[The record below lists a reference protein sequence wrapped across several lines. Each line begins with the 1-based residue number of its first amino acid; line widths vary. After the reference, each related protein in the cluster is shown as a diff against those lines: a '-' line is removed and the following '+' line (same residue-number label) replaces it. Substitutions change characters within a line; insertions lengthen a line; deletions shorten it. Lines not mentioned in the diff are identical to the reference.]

1 MRGCSGGSDSDSGSG
16 TVLVL
21 VVVVVCCV
29 SGSCSGS
36 GSGTGSGVVNFRY
49 EDPKNLML
57 HGYSYILHLTL
68 SSVNK

>member
-1 MRGCSGGSDSDSGSG
+1 M
-16 TVLVL
+16 
-21 VVVVVCCV
+21 VVVVVV
-29 SGSCSGS
+29 VVVVMVVVVVGGS

-57 HGYSYILHLTL
+57 HGYSYILYLTL

>member
-1 MRGCSGGSDSDSGSG
+1 M
-16 TVLVL
+16 
-21 VVVVVCCV
+21 VVVVVV
-29 SGSCSGS
+29 VLVVMVVVVVGGSGS

-57 HGYSYILHLTL
+57 HGYSYNLYLTL

>member
-1 MRGCSGGSDSDSGSG
+1 M
-16 TVLVL
+16 
-21 VVVVVCCV
+21 VVVVVV
-29 SGSCSGS
+29 VLVVMVVVVVGGS

-57 HGYSYILHLTL
+57 HGYSYILYLTL

>member
-1 MRGCSGGSDSDSGSG
+1 M
-16 TVLVL
+16 
-21 VVVVVCCV
+21 VVVVVV
-29 SGSCSGS
+29 VVVVMVVVVVGGSGS

-57 HGYSYILHLTL
+57 HGYSYILYLTL